1 MSSMPSSAALA
12 GSYNYPLVAV
22 SVLIAVMA
30 SFAALDLGGRVT
42 AARGRI
48 RFIWLTGGAAAMGL
62 GIWSMHYIGMLAY
75 SLPVAVLYDWPTVAV
90 SLLAAVAASGVA
102 LHVVSGNEMG
112 LARAGVGGLLMGA
125 GIAAMHYIGMEA
137 MRLPAMCQYSVGLVT
152 FSVFLAILVSLV
164 ALGLTFHLRRGAGT
178 MGWKKP
184 ASAILMGVAI
194 PLMHYTGMAA
204 VSFVPMDSE
213 PKLTHS
219 VAISS
224 LGIAGIVIVTFM
236 VLGMTILTSLIDR
249 RFSAQSLELSLS
261 EQRFRQLVE
270 SVQVILWRRSVK
282 SSYFSFVNKEAE
294 ELLGYP
300 MEQWLTNKNF
310 LFDHV
315 HPDDRERAEAMCTA
329 VMESRKPQRSEHRM
343 LSADGRVIW
352 LRTSISVVS
361 ENGEVGEL
369 VGVMTDITERKHADE
384 AAQSANRAKSEF
396 LATMSH
402 ELRTPMNAI
411 IGYSEMLT
419 DEAEDLG
426 LRQFIPD
433 LKKIRSAG
441 TQLLGL
447 INNILDISKIEA
459 GKIEFHYEEFNL
471 RDLIADVATIC
482 EPLAAKNSN
491 ALVVNVTDGG
501 MYSDL
506 TRVRQILFNLLSN
519 ACKFT
524 HSGTVALTVSAE
536 IAPAGDSGGDFIK
549 FQVTDSGIGL
559 TSEQIGKVFEAF
571 AQADSSTTR
580 KYGGTGLGLAI
591 TKNFCELM
599 DGTIHVESEIGK
611 GTTFSV
617 RLPKGAGKGPDLAA
631 ALDSAAPLIPSI
643 GHVLVIDDDPVIQDL
658 MKSFLSR
665 EGYTVTVTNSG
676 PTGLLRAREIKPDV
690 ITLDIA
696 MPGMDGWSV
705 LSELKNDPDL
715 SEIPVVILTMA
726 DNKRLGY
733 ALGATEYLVKPI
745 DRERMTAVLRKYS
758 RLSHNSILVVE
769 DDPDTRDLLRSIL
782 TKDGW
787 SVQTAENGKVALER
801 VAKACPS
808 LVLLDLMMPEMD
820 GFTFLEEFRNLPSA
834 GEVPVVVLTAKD
846 LSNEDRKRLNGHVQ
860 RIMAKGDGAESVLK
874 KVQELVAQ
882 GFAGARSLSGTA
894 SY

>member
-1 MSSMPSSAALA
+1 MPSSVVLT

-22 SVLIAVMA
+22 SVLIAVFA

-42 AARGRI
+42 AARGRT

-75 SLPVAVLYDWPTVAV
+75 SLPIAVLYDWPTVAV

-102 LHVVSGNEMG
+102 LHVVSRSEMG
-112 LARAGVGGLLMGA
+112 LLRAGVGGLLMGTA
-125 GIAAMHYIGMEA
+125 IAAMHYIGMEA
-137 MRLPAMCQYSVGLVT
+137 MRLRAMCHYSLGMVT
-152 FSVFLAILVSLV
+152 FSVFLAILVSLM
-164 ALGLTFHLRRGAGT
+164 ALSLTFRLRGGADAT
-178 MGWKKP
+178 GWKKP

-204 VSFVPMDSE
+204 VTFVPMDLE
-213 PKLTHS
+213 PDLTHS

-224 LGIAGIVIVTFM
+224 LGIAGIVTVTFM

-270 SVQVILWRRSVK
+270 SVQVILWRRSVE
-282 SSYFSFVNKEAE
+282 SSYFSFVNKKAE
-294 ELLGYP
+294 ELVGYP
-300 MEQWLTNKNF
+300 IQQWLANKNF

-315 HPDDRERAEAMCTA
+315 HPDDREQAEAMCA
-329 VMESRKPQRSEHRM
+329 SVIESRKPQRFEHRM
-343 LSADGRVIW
+343 LSADGKVIW
-352 LRTSISVVS
+352 LRTSVSLVS

-369 VGVMTDITERKHADE
+369 VGVMTDITERKQAHE

-396 LATMSH
+396 LANMSH

-441 TQLLGL
+441 KQLLGL
-447 INNILDISKIEA
+447 INDILDISKIEA
-459 GKIEFHYEEFNL
+459 GKIELHYEEFNL
-471 RDLIADVATIC
+471 RDLIADVATVC

-491 ALVVNVTDGG
+491 ALVVNVTDGR

-506 TRVRQILFNLLSN
+506 TRVRQILLNLMSN
-519 ACKFT
+519 ACKFA

-536 IAPAGDSGGDFIK
+536 IAPAGTGSGGDFVK
-549 FQVTDSGIGL
+549 FQVRDSGIGM
-559 TSEQIGKVFEAF
+559 TSEQIGRVFEAF

-591 TKNFCELM
+591 TKKFCEMM

-617 RLPKGAGKGPDLAA
+617 RLPMRAEKMADLAP
-631 ALDSAAPLIPSI
+631 ALDSVAPLRSFVRESC
-643 GHVLVIDDDPVIQDL
+643 GRVLVIDDDPVIQDL
-658 MKSFLSR
+658 MKSFLTR
-665 EGYTVTVTNSG
+665 EGYTVMVADSG
-676 PTGLLRAREIKPDV
+676 PVGLRLAREQKPDV

-705 LSELKNDPDL
+705 LSALKNDPHLHD
-715 SEIPVVILTMA
+715 IPVVVLTMA
-726 DNKRLGY
+726 DQKNLGY
-733 ALGATEYLVKPI
+733 ALGATEYLMKPI
-745 DRERMTAVLRKYS
+745 DRERLAVVLRRYS
-758 RLSHNSILVVE
+758 QLRHTSILVVE
-769 DDPDTRDLLRSIL
+769 DDLNTRDLLRSIL
-782 TKDGW
+782 TKNGW
-787 SVQTAENGKVALER
+787 NVQTAENGRIALEK
-801 VAKACPS
+801 VSGTLPG
-808 LVLLDLMMPEMD
+808 LILLDLMMPEID
-820 GFTFLEEFRNLPSA
+820 GFTFLEEFRKLPLA
-834 GEVPVVVLTAKD
+834 GKVPVIVLTAKD
-846 LSNEDRKRLNGHVQ
+846 LTGEDRRRLNGRVES
-860 RIMAKGDGAESVLK
+860 IMRKGEGTEAVLK
-874 KVQELVAQ
+874 KVLGLVAESIV
-882 GFAGARSLSGTA
+882 AARTV
-894 SY
+894 